1 MNAMAYIAA
10 KVTRPYT
17 SRKKLPPVTVRVREV
32 AEFVKQNP
40 GVTRSMVAERFGCAR
55 NTANIHLQAA
65 RLNGLIRVD
74 FKGRFSRWY
83 FVEPQ
88 CQTNSEAS
96 QT

>member
-1 MNAMAYIAA
+1 MAYIAA

-17 SRKKLPPVTVRVREV
+17 RRKKLPPATARVLEV

-65 RLNGLIRVD
+65 RINGLIRVEN
-74 FKGRFSRWY
+74 KGRFSKWY
-83 FVEPQ
+83 YIE
-88 CQTNSEAS
+88 CQTSSEAS
-96 QT
+96 PT